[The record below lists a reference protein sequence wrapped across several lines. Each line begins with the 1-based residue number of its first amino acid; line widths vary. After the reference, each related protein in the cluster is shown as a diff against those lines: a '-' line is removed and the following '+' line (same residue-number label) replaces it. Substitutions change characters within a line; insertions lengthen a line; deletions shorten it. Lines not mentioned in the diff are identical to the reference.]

1 MKKIFFYIKKKWFV
15 AIIIGLMLFAL
26 ITLMASK
33 VYDVRGNSWLC
44 NVLISFACGIVSG
57 LTLYFLTNVRN
68 VKNIKINE
76 YYSHLRKVMR
86 MMTDIRRDAK
96 HYKENEN
103 LWGEETGVCLRCEK
117 LIDRLD
123 IFQDEIYELPDELF
137 IQFTGDF
144 ENILTD
150 NVVDAIKVRYDEV
163 EDYDDLS
170 QYEQTYMAIIEYM
183 SAAEKIIK
191 PIYEK
196 YRKLYKESLN
206 SIW

>member
-1 MKKIFFYIKKKWFV
+1 LKKIHIFIKKKWFI
-15 AIIIGLMLFAL
+15 AIIIGLMIITIISL
-26 ITLMASK
+26 IVSK
-33 VYDVRGNSWLC
+33 AYDTSGNSWLS

-57 LTLYFLTNVRN
+57 LILYFLTNIRS
-68 VKNIKINE
+68 VKNIEIDE
-76 YYSHLRKVMR
+76 YYSRLSKIMR

-96 HYKENEN
+96 YYKENEN

-144 ENILTD
+144 ENVLTD

-183 SAAEKIIK
+183 SSAEKIIK
-191 PIYEK
+191 PIYGK
-196 YRKLYKESLN
+196 YRKLYKETLN

>member
-1 MKKIFFYIKKKWFV
+1 MKKNTFLHKEKWFV
-15 AIIIGLMLFAL
+15 VIIICLVLVAF
-26 ITLMASK
+26 ITLIASK
-33 VYDVRGNSWLC
+33 AYDVRANSWLS
-44 NVLISFACGIVSG
+44 NVLISFACGIFSG

-96 HYKENEN
+96 YYKENEN
-103 LWGEETGVCLRCEK
+103 LWGEEMGVCLRCEK

-137 IQFTGDF
+137 VQFTGDF
-144 ENILTD
+144 ENVLTD
-150 NVVDAIKVRYDEV
+150 NIIDAIKVRYDEV